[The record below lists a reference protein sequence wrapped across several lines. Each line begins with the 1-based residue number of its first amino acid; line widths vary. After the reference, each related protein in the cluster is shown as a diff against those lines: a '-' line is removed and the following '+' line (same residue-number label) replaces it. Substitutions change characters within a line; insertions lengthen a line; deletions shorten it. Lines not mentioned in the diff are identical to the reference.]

1 MRAHLASLLWFAALP
16 PTARSPARCQPPHLP
31 LPAISAGFSSASCCA
46 PPPSAVAGR
55 QPDGSACPNAGLPKF
70 NASQVR
76 QAVFAELNP
85 RGATV
90 GGTFSQCSYGKSRLT
105 MKNSL
110 VVDTVEL
117 PCNGTT

>member
-1 MRAHLASLLWFAALP
+1 MPRCCGLLPCRLPPALLPAASLHTFLFLP
-16 PTARSPARCQPPHLP
+16 SVL
-31 LPAISAGFSSASCCA
+31 GFSSASCCA